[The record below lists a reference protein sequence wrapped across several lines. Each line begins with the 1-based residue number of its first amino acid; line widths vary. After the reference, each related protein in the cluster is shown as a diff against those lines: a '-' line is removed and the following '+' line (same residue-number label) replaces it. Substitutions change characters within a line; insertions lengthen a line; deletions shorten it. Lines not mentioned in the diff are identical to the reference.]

1 MTAPES
7 ERRDTR
13 SREQILARVRAEFSD
28 MAGLSLTL
36 PQARRLF
43 HLEHE
48 LCMRLFD
55 ELVDR
60 GFLKRNADGS
70 YSNCQTYIPRADPR

>member
-43 HLEHE
+43 HLNTS
-48 LCMRLFD
+48 CVCDSSTNSSIM
-55 ELVDR
+55 
-60 GFLKRNADGS
+60 AS
-70 YSNCQTYIPRADPR
+70 